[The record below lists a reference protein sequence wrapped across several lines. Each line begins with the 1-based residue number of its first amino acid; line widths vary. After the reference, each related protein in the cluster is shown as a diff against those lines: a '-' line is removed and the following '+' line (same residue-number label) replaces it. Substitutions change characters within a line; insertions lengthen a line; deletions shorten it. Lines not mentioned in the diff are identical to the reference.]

1 MLQANQSS
9 ALETE
14 EPCIFELGFSEESC
28 DWVRAAAK
36 SIGTPLNTFASFCG
50 LMFNMLVI
58 LIIRECMKQ
67 QRTQAQ
73 IYLRALALSDI
84 SVCTIYIGIAIW
96 SWNCQPCL
104 PCSQAFSCKL
114 TFAVMIH
121 ALIILVIWNRIMTLY
136 ITFMRAKAVSN
147 TTNAMASQNKAEQ
160 RVLVELVFFGFIGT
174 ILTAIAGF
182 SLMFACTFDCPFV
195 IILPFWIITMVFL
208 ASFILV
214 RLRRRLSISTATSDD
229 FQKLVAIVALFFS
242 CSLTVDFVVSTVIF
256 CAEEKRKAE
265 LVAALWEFRSCGHI
279 LNSSVN
285 FFIYLFASP
294 NFRAASLRIFQRRV
308 K

>member
-1 MLQANQSS
+1 MLQANQ
-9 ALETE
+9 AIAIDTE
-14 EPCIFELGFSEESC
+14 EPCVFQLGFIEESC
-28 DWVRAAAK
+28 VWVGAAAK
-36 SIGTPLNTFASFCG
+36 SIGTPLNTIVTFCG
-50 LMFNMLVI
+50 LTFNILVI

-73 IYLRALALSDI
+73 IHLRALALSDI
-84 SVCTIYIGIAIW
+84 SVCIIYIGIAIW
-96 SWNCQPCL
+96 SWICQPCL

-114 TFAVMIH
+114 TFEVMIH
-121 ALIILVIWNRIMTLY
+121 ALILLLVWNRVMTLY
-136 ITFMRAKAVSN
+136 ITFIRAKALFN

-174 ILTAIAGF
+174 ILTAISGF

-229 FQKLVAIVALFFS
+229 F
-242 CSLTVDFVVSTVIF
+242 
-256 CAEEKRKAE
+256 
-265 LVAALWEFRSCGHI
+265 
-279 LNSSVN
+279 
-285 FFIYLFASP
+285 
-294 NFRAASLRIFQRRV
+294 
-308 K
+308 